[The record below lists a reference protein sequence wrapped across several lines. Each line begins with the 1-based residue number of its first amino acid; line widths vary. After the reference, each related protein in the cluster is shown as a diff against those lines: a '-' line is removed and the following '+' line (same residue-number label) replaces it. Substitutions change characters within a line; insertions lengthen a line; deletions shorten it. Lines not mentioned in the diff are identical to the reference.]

1 MSEIQTIMTADP
13 TGQQL
18 VIFASQTAERLVKDQ
33 LTRGQIRNIFT
44 EVRKI
49 EALWDAE
56 GVKKPEERDYN
67 KALRRLVMLKPKMD
81 YQTSRIPQVQRLKEV
96 LTEAIDSVA
105 AASDKQEQDKRFK
118 RFMNLFEAIL
128 AYHRAMGGRN

>member
-1 MSEIQTIMTADP
+1 MSNIQLIMTNDP
-13 TGQQL
+13 TGEQLVAFAERTAQQL
-18 VIFASQTAERLVKDQ
+18 VTNQ

-56 GVKKPEERDYN
+56 GVKKPEERNYD

-81 YQTSRIPQVQRLKEV
+81 YQTARIPQVELLKKV
-96 LTEAIDSVA
+96 LSDAIDEVVKDGSNE
-105 AASDKQEQDKRFK
+105 SKTERFK

-128 AYHRAMGGRN
+128 AYHRAKGGRN

>member
-1 MSEIQTIMTADP
+1 MSEIQTIMTSDA

-18 VIFASQTAERLVKDQ
+18 VAFAERTAEQLVKNQ
-33 LTRGQIRNIFT
+33 LTRGQVRNIFT

-56 GVKKPEERDYN
+56 GVNEPDKRDYN
-67 KALRRLVMLKPKMD
+67 KALRRLMMLKPKMD
-81 YQTSRIPQVQRLKEV
+81 YQTSRIPQVELLKKV
-96 LTEAIDSVA
+96 LSEAIDEVQKGA
-105 AASDKQEQDKRFK
+105 TNDDKTERFK

-128 AYHRAMGGRN
+128 AYHRAKGGRS

>member
-1 MSEIQTIMTADP
+1 MSNIQTIMTNDP
-13 TGQQL
+13 TGEQL
-18 VIFASQTAERLVKDQ
+18 VTFAQTTAEQLVKNQ
-33 LTRGQIRNIFT
+33 LTRGQVRNIFT

-56 GVKKPEERDYN
+56 SVEEPNKRDYN

-81 YQTSRIPQVQRLKEV
+81 YQASRIPQVELLKKV
-96 LTEAIDSVA
+96 LSDAIDEVVKGGTNK
-105 AASDKQEQDKRFK
+105 DKDERFK

-128 AYHRAMGGRN
+128 AYHHAKGGKK

>member
-1 MSEIQTIMTADP
+1 MSEIQTIMTNDAS
-13 TGQQL
+13 GQQL
-18 VIFASQTAERLVKDQ
+18 VTFANKTAKQLVENR
-33 LTRGQIRNIFT
+33 LTRGQVRNIFT

-56 GVKKPEERDYN
+56 GVKKPEERDYT

-81 YQTSRIPQVQRLKEV
+81 YQAARIHEVELLKKV
-96 LTEAIDSVA
+96 LSDAIDLV
-105 AASDKQEQDKRFK
+105 EQGRTPAERTERFK

-128 AYHRAMGGRN
+128 AYHRSEGGRS

>member
-1 MSEIQTIMTADP
+1 MSNIQTIMTNDP
-13 TGQQL
+13 TGEQL
-18 VIFASQTAERLVKDQ
+18 VTFAQATAEQLVKNQ
-33 LTRGQIRNIFT
+33 LTRGQVRNIFT

-56 GVKKPEERDYN
+56 NVKEKDKRDYN

-81 YQTSRIPQVQRLKEV
+81 YQTARIPQVELLKKV
-96 LTEAIDSVA
+96 LSEAIDEVQKG
-105 AASDKQEQDKRFK
+105 ASNDDKTERFK

-128 AYHRAMGGRN
+128 AYHRSKGGRN

>member
-1 MSEIQTIMTADP
+1 MSNIQTIMNNDSTGQELVTFAERTA
-13 TGQQL
+13 QQL
-18 VIFASQTAERLVKDQ
+18 VANQ

-49 EALWDAE
+49 ESLWEVDQE
-56 GVKKPEERDYN
+56 

-81 YQTSRIPQVQRLKEV
+81 YQTARIPQVQRLKEV
-96 LTEAIDSVA
+96 LSEAIDEVVKGK
-105 AASDKQEQDKRFK
+105 DTKEKDERFK

-128 AYHRAMGGRN
+128 AYHRARGGRN

>member
-1 MSEIQTIMTADP
+1 M
-13 TGQQL
+13 
-18 VIFASQTAERLVKDQ
+18 
-33 LTRGQIRNIFT
+33 TRGQVRNIFT

-96 LTEAIDSVA
+96 LTEGIDSVVA
-105 AASDKQEQDKRFK
+105 AKNDTEKLNERFK
-118 RFMNLFEAIL
+118 YFMNLFEAIL
-128 AYHRAMGGRN
+128 AYHRAEGGRN

>member
-1 MSEIQTIMTADP
+1 MTEIQTIMTDDAN
-13 TGQQL
+13 GQQL
-18 VIFASQTAERLVKDQ
+18 VTFARTTAEQLVKNQ
-33 LTRGQIRNIFT
+33 LTRGQVRNIFT

-56 GVKKPEERDYN
+56 GVKKPEERDYT

-81 YQTSRIPQVQRLKEV
+81 YQTARIPQVELLKKV
-96 LTEAIDSVA
+96 LTDAIDLVEKGSTA
-105 AASDKQEQDKRFK
+105 EEQTKRFK

-128 AYHRAMGGRN
+128 AYHRSEGGRN

>member
-1 MSEIQTIMTADP
+1 MSNIQTIMTNDP
-13 TGQQL
+13 TGEQL
-18 VIFASQTAERLVKDQ
+18 VAFAQTTAEQLVKNQ
-33 LTRGQIRNIFT
+33 LTRGQVRNIFT

-56 GVKKPEERDYN
+56 GVKQPDKRDYD

-81 YQTSRIPQVQRLKEV
+81 YQTARIPQVELLKKV
-96 LTEAIDSVA
+96 LSDAIDEVVKGGA
-105 AASDKQEQDKRFK
+105 NEEKTERFK

-128 AYHRAMGGRN
+128 AYHRAKGGRN

>member
-1 MSEIQTIMTADP
+1 MNNDSTGQELVTFAERTA
-13 TGQQL
+13 QQL
-18 VIFASQTAERLVKDQ
+18 VANQ

-49 EALWDAE
+49 ESLWEVDQE
-56 GVKKPEERDYN
+56 

-81 YQTSRIPQVQRLKEV
+81 YQTARIPQVQRLKEV
-96 LTEAIDSVA
+96 LSEAIDEVVKGK
-105 AASDKQEQDKRFK
+105 DTKEKDERFK

-128 AYHRAMGGRN
+128 AYHRARGGRN